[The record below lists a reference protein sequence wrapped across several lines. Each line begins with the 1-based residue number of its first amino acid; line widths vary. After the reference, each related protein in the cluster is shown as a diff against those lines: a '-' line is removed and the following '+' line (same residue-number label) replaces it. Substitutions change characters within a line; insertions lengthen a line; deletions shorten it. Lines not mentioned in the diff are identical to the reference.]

1 MGNNKKITIAQ
12 DGALR
17 NKPSS
22 SIKIS
27 KTIAGCKRPIPAESK
42 NPLSKPKPSK

>member
-12 DGALR
+12 DGSLR

-22 SIKIS
+22 SIKIQ
-27 KTIAGCKRPIPAESK
+27 KTTAGSTRPIPSESK